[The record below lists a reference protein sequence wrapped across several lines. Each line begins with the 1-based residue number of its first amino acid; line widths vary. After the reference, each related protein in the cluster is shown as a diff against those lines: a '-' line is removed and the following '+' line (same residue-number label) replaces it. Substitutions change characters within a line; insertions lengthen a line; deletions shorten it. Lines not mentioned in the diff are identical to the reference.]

1 MKLNL
6 HTSHPSAFISSTF
19 IDLYDDR
26 IEVAKILKK
35 RGLNVNA
42 LDVKPA
48 SNESSKNEILEGIRE
63 SDFVVLLIG
72 DRYGSILPSM
82 TGSDSRSI
90 TWWEY
95 DMARRMGKPVIAFFK
110 RFDSTDHRAHD
121 STNDADY
128 RKKRKLFERFKNLV
142 SDNHNPGYYKE
153 VDDLVN
159 KIDQALISIY
169 RSGVKELRQLND
181 KLERRVSDLESEVN
195 RLKAKPPSYLDKVAT
210 SATGLGGLLG
220 AAQGSKSTARGF
232 GLGDIFNDND
242 NDK

>member
-1 MKLNL
+1 MNLNL

-48 SNESSKNEILEGIRE
+48 SNQSSKKEILEGIKE

-72 DRYGSILPSM
+72 DRYGSILPNM

-95 DMARRMGKPVIAFFK
+95 DTARRMGKPVIAFFK
-110 RFDSTDHRAHD
+110 RFDSTDPRSHD
-121 STNDADY
+121 STDDADY
-128 RKKRKLFERFKNLV
+128 SRKRHLFERFKNQV
-142 SDNHNPGYYKE
+142 SDNHNPAYYKE
-153 VDDLVN
+153 IADLVN
-159 KIDQALISIY
+159 KIDESLISIY
-169 RSGVKELRQLND
+169 RSGVKELRLLND
-181 KLERRVSDLESEVN
+181 KLKQKVSDLESEVN
-195 RLKAKPPSYLDKVAT
+195 RLNVKIST
-210 SATGLGGLLG
+210 SLEKSSALRLGLGGLQG
-220 AAQGSKSTARGF
+220 AIQESKPTAK
-232 GLGDIFNDND
+232 GLGLADLFKSD
-242 NDK
+242 DK

>member
-48 SNESSKNEILEGIRE
+48 SNESSKKEIQDGIRE
-63 SDFVVLLIG
+63 SDFVILLIG

-110 RFDSTDHRAHD
+110 RIDSTDPNAHD
-121 STNDADY
+121 SSDDTDY

-142 SDNHNPGYYKE
+142 SDKHNPGYYKE
-153 VDDLVN
+153 IDDLVN

-169 RSGVKELRQLND
+169 RSGVKELRLLND
-181 KLERRVSDLESEVN
+181 KLEKKVSDLESEVN
-195 RLKAKPPSYLDKVAT
+195 RLKANAPTPLDKV
-210 SATGLGGLLG
+210 SFSGLGLGGL
-220 AAQGSKSTARGF
+220 QRTSQDSKPTARGL
-232 GLGDIFNDND
+232 GLADLFNDD
-242 NDK
+242 EK

>member
-1 MKLNL
+1 MNLNL

-48 SNESSKNEILEGIRE
+48 SNESSKKEIQEGVRE

-95 DMARRMGKPVIAFFK
+95 DMARRMGKPIIAFFK
-110 RFDSTDHRAHD
+110 RFDSTDPNAHD
-121 STNDADY
+121 STDDAEY
-128 RKKRKLFERFKNLV
+128 RKKRKLFERFKNQV
-142 SDNHNPGYYKE
+142 SGNHNPGYYKE
-153 VDDLVN
+153 IDDLAN
-159 KIDQALISIY
+159 KIDQSLISTY
-169 RSGVKELRQLND
+169 RSGVKELRLLND
-181 KLERRVSDLESEVN
+181 KLKKRVSDLESEVN
-195 RLKAKPPSYLDKVAT
+195 RLNAKTPTYLEKA
-210 SATGLGGLLG
+210 SASSLGLGGL
-220 AAQGSKSTARGF
+220 QGVTQDSKPIAK
-232 GLGDIFNDND
+232 GLGLADLFNND
-242 NDK
+242 DK